1 MSEYNIVIGYQ
12 TFARELYLMP
22 NELPA
27 THIPFGSIR
36 KVEGHCQLKAKDYWT
51 LLPNYA
57 LIIKLSS
64 LDLNIHDSYCL
75 GPTTTALKV
84 SLKKLICSLKS
95 SR

>member
-1 MSEYNIVIGYQ
+1 
-12 TFARELYLMP
+12 MP

-36 KVEGHCQLKAKDYWT
+36 KIEGHCQLKAKDYWT
-51 LLPNYA
+51 LLSNYA

-64 LDLNIHDSYCL
+64 LDNIHDSYYL
-75 GPTTTALKV
+75 GQTTTALKV
-84 SLKKLICSLKS
+84 SPKKLICSLKR